1 MTTAKKDDVD
11 VRLVDQEQINE
22 FGRLNNRLMELRAEI
37 KQAAIDNEK
46 LDDATAELMMA
57 TSGGD
62 GRVMLL
68 IGEAFIESSE
78 EEATE
83 CKLST
88 FINTINYY
96 TCSSHSRLS
105 ITVLARVYP
114 LITSLLFLF
123 HLGNTDCETKQN
135 ALQARITSLK
145 TEEVDI
151 VSRQDKLK
159 KELYGRFGDS
169 INLES

>member
-1 MTTAKKDDVD
+1 MTTANKKDDVD

-37 KQAAIDNEK
+37 KQSDIDNEK

-57 TSGGD
+57 ASGSD

-83 CKLST
+83 
-88 FINTINYY
+88 Y
-96 TCSSHSRLS
+96 
-105 ITVLARVYP
+105 
-114 LITSLLFLF
+114 
-123 HLGNTDCETKQN
+123 CEKKQN
-135 ALQARITSLK
+135 ALQARIISLK
-145 TEEVDI
+145 TEETDI

>member
-22 FGRLNNRLMELRAEI
+22 FGRLNNRLMELRAEM

-83 CKLST
+83 CKLVNSYHKHVLVRQRLASYST
-88 FINTINYY
+88 DHLSFVSIEY
-96 TCSSHSRLS
+96 RL
-105 ITVLARVYP
+105 
-114 LITSLLFLF
+114 
-123 HLGNTDCETKQN
+123 
-135 ALQARITSLK
+135 
-145 TEEVDI
+145 
-151 VSRQDKLK
+151 
-159 KELYGRFGDS
+159 
-169 INLES
+169 